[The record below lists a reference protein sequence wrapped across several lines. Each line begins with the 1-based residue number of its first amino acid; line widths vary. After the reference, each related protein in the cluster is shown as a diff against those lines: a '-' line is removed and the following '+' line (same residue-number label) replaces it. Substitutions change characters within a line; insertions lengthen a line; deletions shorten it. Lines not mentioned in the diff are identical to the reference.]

1 MNPQTLLVI
10 IPDRLSE
17 LVSKGEMTPRYYNP
31 GNLFQN
37 VHILMVNDDQVN
49 PADLQH
55 TAGDANLT
63 IQNYPT
69 DPHLFYRS
77 LGWRPLLLKGWAEP
91 AVKLAREIR
100 PALIRCHGNKLN
112 GYLANRIKKALGIP
126 YVVSM
131 HINPDEDIQG
141 RATTRQ
147 QRFYLRAMESVGKV
161 TLRNADLVMP
171 VYQPIISYLERMG
184 AERFEVVY
192 NILNENH
199 LQKKNDYHLH
209 HPVRIVSVGRQIREK
224 NPDNILRA
232 VQGLPDTHL
241 TLVGDGSYHDSL
253 RNLVQELQLQD
264 RVDFRPAVPNS
275 ELCSLLP
282 QFDIFAVHT
291 EYWEISKSVLEPLLT
306 GLPVVINRRLGEPVP
321 ELEGDFVLKV
331 NNTLEEYS
339 AALKRLID
347 NDVYREHLGRSAYE
361 YAQEHW
367 SPRKMEARV
376 VEIYRKLMK
385 PV

>member
-1 MNPQTLLVI
+1 
-10 IPDRLSE
+10 
-17 LVSKGEMTPRYYNP
+17 
-31 GNLFQN
+31 
-37 VHILMVNDDQVN
+37 
-49 PADLQH
+49 
-55 TAGDANLT
+55 
-63 IQNYPT
+63 
-69 DPHLFYRS
+69 
-77 LGWRPLLLKGWAEP
+77 
-91 AVKLAREIR
+91 
-100 PALIRCHGNKLN
+100 
-112 GYLANRIKKALGIP
+112 
-126 YVVSM
+126 
-131 HINPDEDIQG
+131 
-141 RATTRQ
+141 
-147 QRFYLRAMESVGKV
+147 VGKV

>member
-17 LVSKGEMTPRYYNP
+17 LVSKGEITPRYYNP

-37 VHILMVNDDQVN
+37 VHILMVNDDRVN
-49 PADLQH
+49 PADLQE

-63 IQNYPT
+63 IHNYPA
-69 DPHLFYRS
+69 DLHLFYRS
-77 LGWRPLLLKGWAEP
+77 LGWRPFFLRGWAEP
-91 AVKLAREIR
+91 AVRLAEEIR

-112 GYLANRIKKALGIP
+112 GYLASRIKKALGIP
-126 YVVSM
+126 YVVSI
-131 HINPDEDIQG
+131 HINPDEDIKG

-147 QRFYLRAMESVGKV
+147 QRFYLRAMEAVGRV

-171 VYQPIISYLERMG
+171 VYQPIVPYLKRMG

-199 LQKKNDYHLH
+199 LQKKDDYRLH

-224 NPDNILRA
+224 NPDNIIRA
-232 VQGLPDTHL
+232 VQALPDTHL
-241 TLVGDGSYHDSL
+241 TLVGHGSYHEYL
-253 RNLVQELQLQD
+253 RNLVQELGLQD

-282 QFDIFAVHT
+282 EFDIFAVHT
-291 EYWEISKSVLEPLLT
+291 EYWEISKSVLEALLT
-306 GLPVVINRRLGEPVP
+306 GLPVVINRRVGEPVP

-331 NNTLEEYS
+331 NNTVEEYT
-339 AALKRLID
+339 AALKRLIED
-347 NDVYREHLGRSAYE
+347 DIYREQLGRRAYE
-361 YAQEHW
+361 HAQEHW
-367 SPRKMEARV
+367 SPKKMEARV

-385 PV
+385 PA